1 MYEIK
6 NSIIKGKGVYTTR
19 NIEKEDQIF
28 HVNSNLLPSYTLEEI
43 DRDPKLKAQGD
54 HSDYVGHGKYV
65 IDFSP
70 ASYMN
75 HSCAPN
81 CYIKMKTIAIKD
93 VYALKD
99 IEVGEE
105 LTHDYTLTSVDQF
118 AGMGFWEVDCK
129 CRSKNC
135 RGILTGDFFTLP
147 IDIQLKFY
155 RNLPPSIIRRY
166 YHRFKKLTKN
176 L

>member
-1 MYEIK
+1 MYEIRK
-6 NSIIKGKGVYTTR
+6 STIKGKGVFATQ
-19 NIEKEDQIF
+19 NIKKEEQIF
-28 HVNSNLLPSYTLEEI
+28 HINSNLLPSYTLEEI
-43 DRDPKLKAQGD
+43 DKNPKLKANAD

-118 AGMGFWEVDCK
+118 AGMGFWTGDCK
-129 CRSKNC
+129 CGSENC

-147 IDIQLKFY
+147 NDTQLKFY

-166 YHRFKKLTKN
+166 DDRFKKLTN
-176 L
+176 TL